1 MHYVNIF
8 PDMLNVIIFLQPLYV
23 NSIMTSDKLMNGIYF
38 DMKFCICYDKSNV
51 LFGVEEGAKRLEVL

>member
-1 MHYVNIF
+1 
-8 PDMLNVIIFLQPLYV
+8 MLNVIIFLQPLYV